1 MNNPGWI
8 KLHYQMLESDIWTSK
23 EPFTARSAF
32 IHVLLSANWK
42 DGKVYHDGKAI
53 TIKRGQWLTSIRKLS
68 DTFHWGVHR
77 VYRWLDMM
85 EKFGMVTTENLKFAT
100 LLTVVN
106 YSKYQT
112 YGNTSDNTNGN
123 TSDNANSNDSSNTSD
138 NTNGNRYKNKERR
151 IQKEESKSPASA
163 GLPTAKPEP
172 PIGSK
177 EWLKLHYDDDEV

>member
-1 MNNPGWI
+1 
-8 KLHYQMLESDIWTSK
+8 MLDSDFWNSI

-42 DGKVYHDGKAI
+42 DGRIYHDGKTI

-68 DTFHWGVHR
+68 ETFHWGIRR

-85 EKFGMVTTENLKFAT
+85 EKFGMITSKNLKFAT

-106 YSKYQT
+106 YSKYQDR
-112 YGNTSDNTNGN
+112 GNTSDNTNDN
-123 TSDNANSNDSSNTSD
+123 TSDNTSD
-138 NTNGNRYKNKERR
+138 NTNDNTSDNTSDNTNDNRSK
-151 IQKEESKSPASA
+151 KEEGRRQNEESQSPAAA
-163 GLPTAKPEP
+163 GTPPAKKEP

-177 EWLKLHYDDDEV
+177 EWLALHYDG